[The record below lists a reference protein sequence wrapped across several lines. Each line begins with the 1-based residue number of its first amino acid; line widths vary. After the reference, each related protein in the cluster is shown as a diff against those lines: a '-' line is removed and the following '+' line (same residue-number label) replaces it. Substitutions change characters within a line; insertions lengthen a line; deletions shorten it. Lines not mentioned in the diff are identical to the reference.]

1 MDQDKTVNRILRDLG
16 QFGLVVK
23 DVTGEPKTG
32 EYRIFLNALW
42 VAAWEEGIHS
52 VKQYN
57 NRQRAVE
64 QLDMNS
70 KKLNEFISIAEAVKK
85 TGEGKNVIGR
95 SIKFNSLTQKKHIWR
110 YKKEEHPNK
119 LNAPQP

>member
-42 VAAWEEGIHS
+42 VAAFEEGYRKGYEKFRR
-52 VKQYN
+52 V
-57 NRQRAVE
+57 RAVILYDKHGKVIKE
-64 QLDMNS
+64 YESAVYAAKKNEISVFTILSAIRRKSYS
-70 KKLNEFISIAEAVKK
+70 KN
-85 TGEGKNVIGR
+85 GNY
-95 SIKFNSLTQKKHIWR
+95 WR
-110 YKKEEHPNK
+110 WKEEQSHNMT
-119 LNAPQP
+119 APQP

>member
-1 MDQDKTVNRILRDLG
+1 VIIRLIFKKVMDQEKVVNRILRDLK
-16 QFGLVVK
+16 QFDLIAK
-23 DVTGEPKTG
+23 DITGEPRTG

-64 QLDMNS
+64 QLDING

-85 TGEGKNVIGR
+85 TGAGKNVIGK
-95 SIKFNSLTQKKHIWR
+95 SVKFGTHTQKNHIWR
-110 YKKEEHPNK
+110 YKES
-119 LNAPQP
+119 